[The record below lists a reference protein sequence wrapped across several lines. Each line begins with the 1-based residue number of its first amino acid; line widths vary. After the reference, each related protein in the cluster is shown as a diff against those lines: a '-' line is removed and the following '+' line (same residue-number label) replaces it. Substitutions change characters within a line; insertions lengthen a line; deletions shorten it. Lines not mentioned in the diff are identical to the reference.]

1 MHSRTLGSKSM
12 HSESEPVS
20 MRARPAPT
28 LRVSGGYHRGYALQV
43 NRSSLCSSL
52 KEFRTPT
59 STERNTFLLGI
70 VFGQKRHFL
79 FLKQPHFFFKLR
91 NVCLCSHG
99 QRRCCEPLST
109 IHPLTFYAIPDS
121 TPTTHFC
128 YSRSPVQSK
137 VTHDLFKP
145 IMMGGGRSHFTWY
158 DGLWYRFICNVDS
171 QKREKVASTMRFLQ
185 KLFRQ
190 HIQKKKN

>member
-20 MRARPAPT
+20 MRARLAPT

-43 NRSSLCSSL
+43 KRSSLCSSLSL

-79 FLKQPHFFFKLR
+79 FLKQPPHFFLNSEMCACVVTGKDDAVNHSAQFTP
-91 NVCLCSHG
+91 S
-99 QRRCCEPLST
+99 LSMQF
-109 IHPLTFYAIPDS
+109 LTALQLHTSATADP
-121 TPTTHFC
+121 
-128 YSRSPVQSK
+128 QSK
-137 VTHDLFKP
+137 AK
-145 IMMGGGRSHFTWY
+145 
-158 DGLWYRFICNVDS
+158 
-171 QKREKVASTMRFLQ
+171 
-185 KLFRQ
+185 
-190 HIQKKKN
+190 